1 MSWLLLVVGVLLWCG
16 AHLLKRLAPDFR
28 SSLGDSKG
36 RGVVALALLVS
47 IVLMVIGFRATPVV
61 QVWTPPTFLLHVNNL
76 LVLIAIFLMSP
87 APKKGRLANGMRHPM
102 LAGFSLWAIAHLL
115 VNGTLASILLFGGL
129 LAWSLVAPVLVNRA
143 VPDWTPPEPG
153 SIGKDVMFLVAS
165 AVLMLLIGWVHSWLG
180 YCPFASCG
188 FYP

>member
-1 MSWLLLVVGVLLWCG
+1 MSWLILVLGVALWWG

-28 SSLGDSKG
+28 ASLGDQKG
-36 RGVVALALLVS
+36 PGVVALGLLVS

-61 QVWTPPTFLLHVNNL
+61 PVWTPPSFFLHINNL
-76 LVLIAIFLMSP
+76 LVLIAIYMMSP
-87 APKKGRLANGMRHPM
+87 APKKGRLLNGMRHPM

-115 VNGTLASILLFGGL
+115 VNGTVAAILLFGGL
-129 LAWSLVAPVLVNRA
+129 LGWSLVAPVLINRA
-143 VPDWTPPEPG
+143 QPDWTPPEPG
-153 SIGKDVMFLVAS
+153 SIGKDVMFLAAS
-165 AVLMLLIGWVHSWLG
+165 AVLMLLIGWVHNLLG